1 MMREKPTQ
9 LRTIHHSENPTEK
22 PMKKILASII
32 ASILGCG
39 LALAQ
44 VGNTPV
50 VVGGGGGGAL
60 QPAIAL
66 DSDGAPVSLPIGSLS
81 QLKGWALEQVTAG
94 EIGMSC
100 PSLADVPG
108 TVTNYGLP
116 RDPAEVPNRF
126 AARLLSQRFSFSL
139 FDVRDWINVQARLSS
154 DRSTLFEGS
163 YPTKVYDMPGGGTG
177 FRIQGLEMRLS
188 AMIRFPVGNVTNA
201 LLYHRDQW
209 GNVEYVIPLYVYDG
223 GLYFPSK
230 YAGTDGQIVTWV
242 RRPNGAGYSQVA
254 YDLKGNGSRILPT
267 AASGTTS
274 GAIEN
279 SFDLDVTAQDG
290 VIRYFFV
297 TAKVGWG
304 NTPAVVRIVVTGTP
318 TSNAAIIVPSVL
330 VGYDGR
336 LMGVPT
342 SATLRR
348 EGAGLDST
356 QSVPVRQDGSVRLDL
371 PPGTYYLG
379 LDSEIYREYL
389 PQPTIEDG
397 NNDGK
402 GGPQIEPVKG

>member
-1 MMREKPTQ
+1 
-9 LRTIHHSENPTEK
+9 
-22 PMKKILASII
+22 MKNILTLII
-32 ASILGCG
+32 AVFGFSQI
-39 LALAQ
+39 ALAQ

-50 VVGGGGGGAL
+50 VVGGGGGGAIS
-60 QPAIAL
+60 PAIAL

-81 QLKGWALEQVTAG
+81 QLKGWALEQVTTG

-100 PSLADVPG
+100 HSLADVPG
-108 TVTNYGLP
+108 TVTDYGLS
-116 RDPAEVPNRF
+116 RDPATESPNRF
-126 AARLLSQRFSFSL
+126 TVRLLSQRFSFSL
-139 FDVRDWINVQARLSS
+139 FDVRDWVNVHARLSS
-154 DRSTLFEGS
+154 NRSTLFEGF

-177 FRIQGLEMRLS
+177 FRVQGLEMRLS
-188 AMIRFPVGNVTNA
+188 AMIRIPVGNVTNA

-230 YAGTDGQIVTWV
+230 YAGTEGQIVTWV
-242 RRPNGAGYSQVA
+242 KRPDGTGYSQVA
-254 YDLKGNGSRILPT
+254 YDLKGKGGRVLPT
-267 AASGTTS
+267 AATGTVSGS
-274 GAIEN
+274 IEN
-279 SFDLDVTAQDG
+279 SFDLDVAAQDG

-330 VGYDGR
+330 VGYDGS